1 MSVSPREP
9 QNLPRHRRPPE
20 HGGTGDDPVW
30 VLEESD
36 LPAALVYRPDPDDPR
51 HGFIEP
57 ARMMPFE
64 DYEQLLNETRSRWRR
79 V

>member
-1 MSVSPREP
+1 M
-9 QNLPRHRRPPE
+9 L
-20 HGGTGDDPVW
+20 D
-30 VLEESD
+30 ESD

-64 DYEQLLNETRSRWRR
+64 DYEQLLNEMRSRWRR